1 VIRLT
6 RVDSTRNLVYNLPRR
21 LGSSVKQ
28 GPSHGLLDRMAPLAF
43 FVAMCVALS
52 IFKPSFAQP
61 ANLLAI
67 VRQYSVIIV
76 LAIGQTLLMISG
88 GIDLSVGSVV
98 ALSGI
103 VAGVCHQHGLGPGL
117 SIAAALGVGILAGL
131 TNGLVTTKAR
141 MPAFIAT
148 LGMMGIARGTAQVLS
163 GAQSIDVSPSIA
175 AIGQNQWFFAAV
187 IIAVCIVTWVAL
199 TRTPF
204 GRHCYAVGSNKEA
217 TRLSGVNVDR
227 HMIKAFLFT
236 GTIVGIAGVLMM
248 ARVGLANP
256 TGSEGY
262 ELDSIAAAV
271 IGGTSLFGGQGTVA
285 GTLIGGLIMAVL
297 RNGCNLLDIDSNWQ
311 LIIIGAMIIL
321 AVFYDN
327 VRRRGR

>member
-1 VIRLT
+1 
-6 RVDSTRNLVYNLPRR
+6 
-21 LGSSVKQ
+21 
-28 GPSHGLLDRMAPLAF
+28 MAPLAF
-43 FVAMCVALS
+43 LVVMCAGLS
-52 IFKPSFAQP
+52 IARPSFAQFS
-61 ANLLAI
+61 NLLGVI
-67 VRQYSVIIV
+67 QQYSVIIV

-98 ALSGI
+98 ALGGI
-103 VAGVCHQHGLGPGL
+103 VAGVCYQHGLGPVAA
-117 SIAAALGVGILAGL
+117 IAATVGVGVLAGL
-131 TNGLVTTKAR
+131 INGLVTTKAR

-148 LGMMGIARGTAQVLS
+148 LGMMGIARGLAQVLS
-163 GAQSIDVSPSIA
+163 GAESIDVSPSIA
-175 AIGQNQWFFAAV
+175 ALGQNQWFFVAAV
-187 IIAVCIVTWVAL
+187 VVVCVVTWIAL

-204 GRHCYAVGSNKEA
+204 GRHCYAVGGNREA

-236 GTIVGIAGVLMM
+236 GTIVGIAAVLMT

-285 GTLIGGLIMAVL
+285 GTLVGALIMAVL
-297 RNGCNLLDIDSNWQ
+297 RNGCNLLNIDSNWQ
-311 LIIIGAMIIL
+311 LIIIGMMIIL

-327 VRRRGR
+327 VRRRRRH